1 MAVSLTFLGHSG
13 FLISNGTHTIAI
25 DPFLTDNPL
34 ATMKREDVTC
44 QYIGITHGHFDHIGD
59 SIEIAKA
66 NDACIIATFE
76 IASFMESKGVEKV
89 EPANTGGRI
98 QTDFGWV
105 AFTQAFHSSSYASPS
120 AGQSEGVYMGMP
132 NGLMINIDGITIY
145 HCGDTDV
152 FGDMALLREIYEP
165 EIALVPIGGR
175 FTMDPALAMRAV
187 DLIKPRCAVP
197 IHYNTWPPIEQDPK
211 DFCPAGVHTQIMSPG
226 DVWNVDLAAIA

>member
-1 MAVSLTFLGHSG
+1 MAISLTFLGHSA
-13 FLISNGTHTIAI
+13 FLISNGKHTIAI
-25 DPFLTDNPL
+25 DPFLTDNPV
-34 ATMKREDVTC
+34 ATMKPEDVKC

-59 SIEIAKA
+59 SVELAKA

-76 IASFMESKGVEKV
+76 IASFMESKGVQKV

-105 AFTQAFHSSSYASPS
+105 AFTQAFHSSSYAGLS
-120 AGQSEGVYMGMP
+120 AGPNEAVYMGMP

-152 FGDMALLREIYEP
+152 FGDMALLHDIYQP

-187 DLIKPRCAVP
+187 DLIKPKCAVP
-197 IHYNTWPPIEQDPK
+197 IHYNTWPPIEQDPN
-211 DFCPAGVHTQIMSPG
+211 DFAPNGVHTQRMKPG
-226 DVWNVDLAAIA
+226 EVWDIDPALIA